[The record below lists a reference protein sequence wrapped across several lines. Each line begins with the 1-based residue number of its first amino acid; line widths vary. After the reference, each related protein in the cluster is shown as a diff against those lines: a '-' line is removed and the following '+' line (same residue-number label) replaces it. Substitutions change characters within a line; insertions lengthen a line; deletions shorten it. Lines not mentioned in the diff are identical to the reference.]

1 MPKLLVVVVH
11 LFQFNFL
18 LKGNSM
24 IEYIPGLAGVPVTQ
38 SAISSIDG
46 EKGILAYRGYCI
58 EDLVKNASFEEVSML
73 LRDGELPKKNAL
85 ENFKNV
91 LNQRYEVKRNIRH
104 MMWALP
110 SGGHPMDVL
119 QTAIAAMATF
129 YPDAGA
135 KNPNSAFTQS
145 ALTKIIANMST
156 LVAAWARISTGYDP
170 ISPGKN
176 MSYAEN
182 FLYMSFGEVP
192 EKDIVEL
199 FDACLILHAEHTIN
213 ASTFSAMVTA
223 STLANPF
230 ASISAAVGTLAGS
243 LHGGANEDVLNMLD
257 EIGEAKNAR
266 TYIENRL
273 KNKQV
278 IWGMGHR
285 EYRTKDP
292 RAKILQGMIETYIKK
307 HDVVL
312 SKRFETALEVE
323 RICEELLSSKGV
335 YPNVDFY
342 SGILYS
348 EIFHVPK
355 AHFTPIFAM
364 ARSAGWVAHWHEQVK
379 SNRIFRPTQVYI
391 GSDFRSYPNG

>member
-1 MPKLLVVVVH
+1 
-11 LFQFNFL
+11 
-18 LKGNSM
+18 M
-24 IEYIPGLAGVPVTQ
+24 IEYIPGLAGVPATE

-46 EKGILAYRGYCI
+46 GKGVLAYRGYSI
-58 EDLVKNASFEEVSML
+58 EDLVKNTSFEEVAML
-73 LRDGELPKKNAL
+73 LRDGELPNKDTLN
-85 ENFKNV
+85 NFQNV
-91 LNQRYEVKRNIRH
+91 LNKRYEVKRNIRE

-110 SGGHPMDVL
+110 ANGHSMDVL
-119 QTAIAAMATF
+119 QTAIAGMSTF

-135 KNPNSAFTQS
+135 ENPDSAFTQS

-156 LVAAWARISTGYDP
+156 LVAMWARISAGYDP
-170 ISPGKN
+170 IPPRKN
-176 MSYAEN
+176 MSYAKN
-182 FLYMSFGEVP
+182 FLYMSFGEEP
-192 EKDIVEL
+192 DDDIVKL
-199 FDACLILHAEHTIN
+199 FDTCLILHAEHTIN

-257 EIGEAKNAR
+257 EIGDAKNAR
-266 TYIENRL
+266 GYIEDRL

-285 EYRTKDP
+285 EYSVKDP
-292 RAKILQGMIETYIKK
+292 RASILQEMIETYIKK
-307 HDVVL
+307 KNIVL

-323 RICEELLSSKGV
+323 RVCEELLSSKGV

-348 EIFHVPK
+348 EIFKIPK
-355 AHFTPIFAM
+355 EHFTPIFAM
-364 ARSAGWVAHWHEQVK
+364 ARSAGWVAHWHEQVGH
-379 SNRIFRPTQVYI
+379 NRIFRPTQIYT
-391 GSDFRSYPNG
+391 GPELRSYPKK